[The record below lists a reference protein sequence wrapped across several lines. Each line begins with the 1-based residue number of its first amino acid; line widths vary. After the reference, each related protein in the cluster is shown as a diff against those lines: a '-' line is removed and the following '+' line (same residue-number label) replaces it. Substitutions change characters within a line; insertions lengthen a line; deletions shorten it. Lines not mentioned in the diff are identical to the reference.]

1 MTSSFTSR
9 LTGAAAGL
17 AVVVAAWFATANVAK
32 ADEMDDIL
40 KKGEL
45 VVAVQT
51 QGPPVSFVDKNGE
64 RTGLA
69 VEIAKQMAADLGVK
83 VVFQDYD
90 WKGLIPALLAGKADM
105 IAGDM
110 TPTPQRASQLLFS
123 RPMFFNDTLAFAT
136 KDSQFKTWQDLNK
149 EGVTVAALQGSTYA
163 DAVTKYLPKATL
175 KVFSG
180 GGPAVA
186 QTLTMG
192 RVDAMVGGQDY
203 NSYVRQFDNL
213 KPLEGTMTREPLAFA
228 TRPNAFHLKMWLDN
242 YVELKTADNSL
253 QSLLAYWWTSDAWE
267 KDHK

>member
-1 MTSSFTSR
+1 MKSILTR
-9 LTGAAAGL
+9 LAAALTALTAVCL
-17 AVVVAAWFATANVAK
+17 AAATVAQ

-40 KKGEL
+40 KRGEL
-45 VVAVQT
+45 IVAVQT

-64 RTGLA
+64 RTGFA
-69 VEIAKQMAADLGVK
+69 VEFARQMAKDLGVK
-83 VVFQDYD
+83 IVFQDYD

-110 TPTPQRASQLLFS
+110 TPTPQRSSQLLFS
-123 RPMFFNDTLAFAT
+123 DPIFFNDTIAFAG
-136 KDSQFKTWQDLNK
+136 KDSPYKSWQDLNK

-163 DAVTKYLPKATL
+163 DAVKKYLPKATL

-192 RVDAMVGGQDY
+192 RVDGMVGGQDY

-213 KPLEGTMTREPLAFA
+213 KALDGAMTREPLAFA

-242 YVELKTADNSL
+242 YIQLKTADNSL
-253 QSLLAYWWTSDAWE
+253 KDLLSYWWTSNDWE

>member
-1 MTSSFTSR
+1 MTAR
-9 LTGAAAGL
+9 LTRAATGL
-17 AVVVAAWFATANVAK
+17 AVMAAAWFTVATVAQ

-40 KKGEL
+40 KRGEL
-45 VVAVQT
+45 IVAVQT

-69 VEIAKQMAADLGVK
+69 VEFSRQMANDLGVK
-83 VVFQDYD
+83 IVFQDYD

-123 RPMFFNDTLAFAT
+123 RPMFFSDTLAFAT
-136 KDSQFKTWQDLNK
+136 KDSAYKSWEDLNK
-149 EGVTVAALQGSTYA
+149 EGVTIAALQGSTYA
-163 DAVTKYLPKATL
+163 DAVTKYMPKATL

-186 QTLTMG
+186 QTLAMG

-213 KPLEGTMTREPLAFA
+213 KALDGVMTREPLAFA

-253 QSLLAYWWTSDAWE
+253 PNLLAYWWTSDTWE

>member
-1 MTSSFTSR
+1 MKSVLGSFAGGLIA
-9 LTGAAAGL
+9 LTAICFAAA
-17 AVVVAAWFATANVAK
+17 TVAK

-40 KKGEL
+40 KRGEL
-45 VVAVQT
+45 IVAVQT
-51 QGPPVSFVDKNGE
+51 QGPPVSFVDKNGQ
-64 RTGLA
+64 RTGFA
-69 VEIAKQMAADLGVK
+69 VEFARQMAKDLGVK
-83 VVFQDYD
+83 ITFQDYD

-123 RPMFFNDTLAFAT
+123 RPIFFNDTIAFAG
-136 KDSQFKTWQDLNK
+136 KDSPYKSWQDLNK

-213 KPLEGTMTREPLAFA
+213 KGLDGAMTREPLAFA

-253 QSLLAYWWTSDAWE
+253 KQLLDYWWTSNDWE

>member
-1 MTSSFTSR
+1 MTSR
-9 LTGAAAGL
+9 LTRAATGL
-17 AVVVAAWFATANVAK
+17 AVMAVAWFTVATVAQ

-40 KKGEL
+40 KRGEL
-45 VVAVQT
+45 IVAVQT

-69 VEIAKQMAADLGVK
+69 VELSRQMAKDLGVK
-83 VVFQDYD
+83 IVFQDYD

-110 TPTPQRASQLLFS
+110 TPTPQRAAQLLFS
-123 RPMFFNDTLAFAT
+123 RPIFFNDTVAFTT
-136 KDSQFKTWQDLNK
+136 KDSPYKSWKDLDK
-149 EGVTVAALQGSTYA
+149 EGVTIAALQGSTYA
-163 DAVTKYLPKATL
+163 DAVKKYLPKATL

-186 QTLTMG
+186 QTLARA
-192 RVDAMVGGQDY
+192 RVDAMIGGQDY

-213 KPLEGTMTREPLAFA
+213 KALDGTMTREPLAFA

-242 YVELKTADNSL
+242 YIELQTANNSL
-253 QSLLAYWWTSDAWE
+253 QDLLAYWWTSDAWE